1 MAEPAPGD
9 ASLAVTSDV
18 QVGIAGVVGVRVS
31 TTVTVKLQVVP
42 PAPQVTVVVPTGKA
56 EPDGGLQT
64 TEAV

>member
-9 ASLAVTSDV
+9 ASSAVTSDG
-18 QVGIAGVVGVRVS
+18 QVIVGVVGVRVS
-31 TTVTVKLQVVP
+31 TTVNVKLQVVP
-42 PAPQVTVVVPTGKA
+42 PAPHVTVVVPTGKA